1 MNAKKKREVVDA
13 IASLLALGL
22 FFAAAAGIYA
32 CFVVPQ

>member
-22 FFAAAAGIYA
+22 GFAGIIGIY
-32 CFVVPQ
+32 CTFVVPQ